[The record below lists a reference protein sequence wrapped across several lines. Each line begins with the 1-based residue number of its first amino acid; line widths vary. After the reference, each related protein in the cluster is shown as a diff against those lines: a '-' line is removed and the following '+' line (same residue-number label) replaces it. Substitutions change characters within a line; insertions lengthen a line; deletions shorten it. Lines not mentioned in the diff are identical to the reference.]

1 MSIGAMAPQDQ
12 FSRFENDLNRTQR
25 IPNVIAA
32 ENSFAA
38 TRPNLSGY
46 STAQNRFVPKRS
58 MTQDN
63 KNAMN
68 LNEEGQLSD
77 WDDDSGDEFDRRSK
91 QALTNVRD
99 RTINLSNVYHGSLLS
114 PKGAVGGEPDSA
126 AKWFSPQ
133 RN

>member
-1 MSIGAMAPQDQ
+1 MAPQDQ
-12 FSRFENDLNRTQR
+12 FSRFENDLNRTHQR
-25 IPNVIAA
+25 VPNVMAA

-46 STAQNRFVPKRS
+46 NTAQNRFVPKRS

-91 QALTNVRD
+91 
-99 RTINLSNVYHGSLLS
+99 
-114 PKGAVGGEPDSA
+114 
-126 AKWFSPQ
+126 
-133 RN
+133 